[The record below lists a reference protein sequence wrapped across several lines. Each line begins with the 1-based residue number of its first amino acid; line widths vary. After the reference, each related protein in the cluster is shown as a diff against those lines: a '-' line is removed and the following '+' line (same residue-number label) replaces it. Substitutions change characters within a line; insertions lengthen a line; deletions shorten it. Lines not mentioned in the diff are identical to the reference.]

1 MESEREPL
9 GPFKGYI
16 RVYRA
21 YRDISEME
29 TVARWG
35 FIGIWASNKI
45 RVLAVLPWALWRSGA
60 CFEVT
65 NLRNYHAGL

>member
-1 MESEREPL
+1 METL
-9 GPFKGYI
+9 GPFKRYI
-16 RVYRA
+16 GA

-29 TVARWG
+29 TVTRWG

-60 CFEVT
+60 FFEVT
-65 NLRNYHAGL
+65 NLRNYHARL